1 MRDFDRVRDK
11 IEIRLEPRQVVL
23 LAGGTML
30 FSGLLFAAGF
40 MLGRSR
46 TPAVVP
52 VVEIGAVDAAPAP
65 VADTA
70 TRTTRASA
78 IGEVEF
84 RFPTELGSRPARVR
98 AERPTMRLAPEVVS
112 GGAGEKREPAPVVPA
127 PARVEPLAAR
137 VEPAR
142 VEPARVEPARA
153 EPARVEPARIEP
165 ARAEPA
171 RVDPPRIEPIK
182 PAPRAAAAEPIDED
196 DPDAGAPAAPA
207 AVVAPPA
214 TAARENTGN
223 RYTLQVKAARD
234 KAEADAFIAAL
245 RRAGYKP
252 HVVLAD
258 VPGKGRFY
266 RVRVGRFASMAE
278 AREFQ
283 RSYKMKTGE
292 PDGGFVTD
300 L

>member
-1 MRDFDRVRDK
+1 M
-11 IEIRLEPRQVVL
+11 
-23 LAGGTML
+23 
-30 FSGLLFAAGF
+30 
-40 MLGRSR
+40 
-46 TPAVVP
+46 
-52 VVEIGAVDAAPAP
+52 
-65 VADTA
+65 
-70 TRTTRASA
+70 
-78 IGEVEF
+78 
-84 RFPTELGSRPARVR
+84 
-98 AERPTMRLAPEVVS
+98 
-112 GGAGEKREPAPVVPA
+112 
-127 PARVEPLAAR
+127 
-137 VEPAR
+137 
-142 VEPARVEPARA
+142 
-153 EPARVEPARIEP
+153 
-165 ARAEPA
+165 
-171 RVDPPRIEPIK
+171 
-182 PAPRAAAAEPIDED
+182 DED

-207 AVVAPPA
+207 AAVAPPA

-292 PDGGFVTD
+292 PDAGFVTD

>member
-1 MRDFDRVRDK
+1 MRDLDRVRDK

-52 VVEIGAVDAAPAP
+52 VVEIGAAEVAPAT

-98 AERPTMRLAPEVVS
+98 AERPTMRLAPEVIG
-112 GGAGEKREPAPVVPA
+112 GGAGEKPAPASAEPAPA
-127 PARVEPLAAR
+127 EPPR
-137 VEPAR
+137 IEPVA
-142 VEPARVEPARA
+142 ARVEPARA
-153 EPARVEPARIEP
+153 EPARVEL

-171 RVDPPRIEPIK
+171 RVEPVAARAEPARVEPPRIEPPK
-182 PAPRAAAAEPIDED
+182 PAPRAAAEPIDED
-196 DPDAGAPAAPA
+196 DPDAGAPAAPT
-207 AVVAPPA
+207 VAPPA
-214 TAARENTGN
+214 TPARENTGN

-234 KAEADAFIAAL
+234 KAEADAFMAEL
-245 RRAGYKP
+245 RRAGYQP
-252 HVVLAD
+252 HLILAD

-278 AREFQ
+278 ARDFQ
-283 RSYKMKTGE
+283 RSYKSKTGQ
-292 PDGGFVTD
+292 PDAGFVTD

>member
-112 GGAGEKREPAPVVPA
+112 GGAGEKREPAPVAPA
-127 PARVEPLAAR
+127 PGAEPPASSRSPPASSLPASRPRRARPRRPAAHR
-137 VEPAR
+137 AFSPRPPRRA
-142 VEPARVEPARA
+142 PKPARA
-153 EPARVEPARIEP
+153 
-165 ARAEPA
+165 
-171 RVDPPRIEPIK
+171 PPR
-182 PAPRAAAAEPIDED
+182 RPIDED
-196 DPDAGAPAAPA
+196 DPTPRRPAAFAA
-207 AVVAPPA
+207 AVAPRPRRPA
-214 TAARENTGN
+214 STGN
-223 RYTLQVKAARD
+223 RYTLPGQGRPRQGRSRRFHRRA
-234 KAEADAFIAAL
+234 
-245 RRAGYKP
+245 RRAG
-252 HVVLAD
+252 
-258 VPGKGRFY
+258 
-266 RVRVGRFASMAE
+266 
-278 AREFQ
+278 
-283 RSYKMKTGE
+283 
-292 PDGGFVTD
+292 
-300 L
+300 